1 MCWSSITSR
10 LAKVAIKS
18 KARIVFIDPA
28 EVSTVEAKGN
38 YVLLQQRSG
47 SYLPRESIWWFLK
60 TGALWLRANS
70 PVDPRKPAFAEEI
83 QPGAQGDTF

>member
-1 MCWSSITSR
+1 MGWSSITSR
-10 LAKVAIKS
+10 IAKVAIKS
-18 KARIVFIDPA
+18 KGRILFIDPV

-60 TGALWLRANS
+60 NWRLMASCEFTGRPS
-70 PVDPRKPAFAEEI
+70 
-83 QPGAQGDTF
+83 